1 MLTEMSRLFERRT
14 LLNLI
19 SSHIWYLNKF
29 LWLWSVSLFSVEF
42 VFVFLVPSKL
52 THRSRSELS
61 NV

>member
-29 LWLWSVSLFSVEF
+29 LHS
-42 VFVFLVPSKL
+42 
-52 THRSRSELS
+52 
-61 NV
+61 

>member
-19 SSHIWYLNKF
+19 SSHIWHLNKF

-42 VFVFLVPSKL
+42 FFFFDAVKVDSSLPF
-52 THRSRSELS
+52 RA
-61 NV
+61 

>member
-29 LWLWSVSLFSVEF
+29 LWLWPVSLFSVEF
-42 VFVFLVPSKL
+42 VFFFFFDAVKVDSSLPF
-52 THRSRSELS
+52 RA
-61 NV
+61 